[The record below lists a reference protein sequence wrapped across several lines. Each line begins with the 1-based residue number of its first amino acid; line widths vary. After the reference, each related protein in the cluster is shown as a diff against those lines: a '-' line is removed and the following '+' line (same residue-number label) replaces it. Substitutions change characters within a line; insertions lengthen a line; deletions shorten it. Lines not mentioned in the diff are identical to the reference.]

1 MKKLMKRIPRPLLV
15 LIHIAVTLL
24 CILMIYI
31 ILGSPSFTAEMQYRR
46 LEKSHI
52 VDPATILGT
61 ETVSGKGKIL
71 IAKSD
76 TQLMLFFY
84 NDGIIVN
91 STDLLIRD
99 SYGDLTILP
108 AVELLS
114 SYTERKNYGLP
125 IILFDTYPQAVR
137 AELRFTML
145 LETYKNNSPEL
156 TIQKESFILKAT
168 RTNDGYFRFNIEHSN
183 HMSKML
189 ETLANASRGYNND
202 DALIAEIPF
211 SVRLYDANDQLITDQ
226 IIYFHPITEDLSH

>member
-31 ILGSPSFTAEMQYRR
+31 TLGSPSFTAEMQYRR
-46 LEKSHI
+46 LEKSHM

-61 ETVSGKGKIL
+61 ETVNGKDKIL
-71 IAKSD
+71 IAKND

-84 NDGIIVN
+84 NDGITVS
-91 STDLLIRD
+91 STDLLIRENC
-99 SYGDLTILP
+99 GDLTILP

-114 SYTERKNYGLP
+114 DYRERANYGVP
-125 IILFDTYPQAVR
+125 IILFDEHPQAVH
-137 AELRFTML
+137 AELRLTIPL
-145 LETYKNNSPEL
+145 EVYNNSGQATIQNETYL
-156 TIQKESFILKAT
+156 LKST
-168 RTNDGYFRFNIEHSN
+168 RVSDGYFRFNIEHSN
-183 HMSKML
+183 RMSKML

-211 SVRLYDANDQLITDQ
+211 SVRLYDANDRLIVDEV
-226 IIYFHPITEDLSH
+226 IYFRTIEEDLLQE